1 MVIETYRI
9 VKITCAPFN
18 IGPAVKYY
26 DLFANLPHLLE
37 DPNSAQTQ
45 KVHHQTQIFGNI
57 GSRERGPL
65 KIIL

>member
-26 DLFANLPHLLE
+26 NLFANPFHLLE
-37 DPNSAQTQ
+37 DPNSAQT
-45 KVHHQTQIFGNI
+45 
-57 GSRERGPL
+57 
-65 KIIL
+65 